1 MLQSSR
7 LKYHMNNIGIDKS
20 VRNRAS
26 FEHNFLNNMKN
37 IYQHA
42 GKCADP
48 QKNDILGDTMVSTP
62 EEITYY
68 SPILPMNQTKIK
80 KTSAKNHC
88 VYSPTYLV
96 LKRELIS
103 VMMELQNQ
111 NAEPLNMDV
120 ACEQIKQNGKC
131 IQKSMNILNVS
142 FVIG

>member
-7 LKYHMNNIGIDKS
+7 LKYHMNNINIDKS

-26 FEHNFLNNMKN
+26 FEHKFLNNMKN

-80 KTSAKNHC
+80 KTSARKSLRLFTNIFGVKKGTDIRHDGAAKSKC
-88 VYSPTYLV
+88 
-96 LKRELIS
+96 R
-103 VMMELQNQ
+103 
-111 NAEPLNMDV
+111 A
-120 ACEQIKQNGKC
+120 IKYGC
-131 IQKSMNILNVS
+131 GL
-142 FVIG
+142 